1 MLSNISF
8 QIPIGI
14 VFLTLILWR
23 VIEFYQNQKEQK
35 ENLKKLNKE
44 EQKEETR
51 IGPKIVLIVG
61 VLIAIVLGSVFYE
74 YSPMKSLE
82 KVAGVNYLK
91 SYSYNSF
98 LVFDRNIQ
106 YEDSSCLASM
116 ISVFP
121 IGLLIGVWYIF
132 KEENKHLNFIMP
144 TVVVSILELLLIV
157 SNKVIPFIPNY
168 LMVLGFNLLQI
179 YMIIYAFARMEGI
192 FGLTKSAYIALFG
205 LVMIILMPVP
215 FTLSTT
221 FLDLSYLVFVL
232 EAYIVLNYSDRRFW
246 RLASW
251 VFTIICLFEFVG
263 SIIVNFV

>member
-8 QIPIGI
+8 QIPVGI
-14 VFLTLILWR
+14 AFLTLILWR
-23 VIEFYQNQKEQK
+23 MIEFYQNQKEQK
-35 ENLKKLNKE
+35 ENLKKIKKYESKE
-44 EQKEETR
+44 EIK
-51 IGPKIVLIVG
+51 IAPKIVLIIG
-61 VLIAIVLGSVFYE
+61 ILIAIALGIIFYK

-82 KVAGVNYLK
+82 KIAGVNYLK
-91 SYSYNSF
+91 SYTYNSF

-168 LMVLGFNLLQI
+168 LVVLGFNLLQI
-179 YMIIYAFARMEGI
+179 YMIIYMFARMEGL
-192 FGLTKSAYIALFG
+192 FNLTKSAYIALLG

-215 FTLSTT
+215 STLNVTI
-221 FLDLSYLVFVL
+221 LDLSYLIFVL

-251 VFTIICLFEFVG
+251 VFTITCLFEFVG